1 MKRKLRVL
9 IVSPEVAPYAA
20 AGPLAEAARA
30 AMAEAAAGGACVSL
44 VMPRYRRPEIDALP
58 LEIFIPE
65 LWVPLGS
72 ERIKAAVLRA
82 PLAEGEVFFIDNAKY
97 FLRDG
102 IYGTENN
109 SYLDNDERF
118 VFFSRAVVELVLKA
132 KLAVDVI
139 HCLDWTT
146 ALVPLFLRTH
156 YAQKPHFKDTAVVLT
171 LRDASAQGQFP
182 AESMALTGLNWDY
195 FTPAGLEQN
204 GKFSF
209 LKAGM
214 IFADALTG
222 LSPEGTEDAALGEI
236 LKRRRDVILS
246 TPAAG
251 TGRIPAPGDK
261 EALLLYEHALLLK
274 KGGPVGR

>member
-20 AGPLAEAARA
+20 AGPLAETARA

-44 VMPRYRRPEIDALP
+44 VMPRYRRPEIDAFP
-58 LEIFIPE
+58 LETFIPE

-72 ERIKAAVLRA
+72 ERIKAAVFRA
-82 PLAEGEVFFIDNAKY
+82 SLPEGDFFFIDNAKY
-97 FLRDG
+97 FLREG
-102 IYGTENN
+102 IYGTEHGG
-109 SYLDNDERF
+109 YLDNDERF

-139 HCLDWTT
+139 HCLDWPA
-146 ALVPLFLRTH
+146 ALVPLFMRTH
-156 YAQKPHFKDTAVVLT
+156 YAQKPLFKDTAVVLT
-171 LRDASAQGQFP
+171 LRDSAAQGHFP

-195 FTPAGLEQN
+195 FTPAGLAQN

-222 LSPEGTEDAALGEI
+222 LAPEETEDAALAEI
-236 LKRRRDVILS
+236 LNRRRDVLF
-246 TPAAG
+246 TAGRAG
-251 TGRIPAPGDK
+251 TEGIPSPEDTGSV
-261 EALLLYEHALLLK
+261 LLYERALTLK